1 MEISESPLAEAGRR
15 FFSPENAKTWI
26 ELLRPG
32 FHLREQNEGE
42 PLVGYLGG
50 EPLMPADAEWPEW
63 EGHGPLSFVAAVD
76 CGEIPVQELD
86 IPVPADGMLLFF
98 YFNGIGDDAV
108 QYLDPDSVKGGTRVV
123 YVPEGTENVGPRPAP
138 EGLEPF
144 PRVMLTGELIATAP
158 DNENAA
164 LVAAFGEAGE
174 DPAADDDYT
183 EYPTVGDA
191 DGDGFYDALTTFG
204 RDHSPHHRVGGYA
217 LPKAGSV
224 TKEAAHAVAPGDDD
238 AAKAQRRELVT
249 ELVML
254 MQVDSD
260 GRAAMEWGDTG
271 RLYWLI
277 RREDLAARDFDK
289 ATFTW
294 QSE

>member
-50 EPLMPADAEWPEW
+50 EPLLPAGVEWPQW

-76 CGEIPVQELD
+76 CDEFPVAELD
-86 IPVPADGMLLFF
+86 IPVPDSGMLFFF
-98 YFNGIGDDAV
+98 YFNGVGEDAV
-108 QYLDPDSVKGGTRVV
+108 QYLDPDSIKGGTRVI
-123 YVPEGTENVGPRPAP
+123 YVPEGTPDVAPRSAP
-138 EGLEPF
+138 EGLEAF

-158 DNENAA
+158 DNENSA
-164 LVAAFGEAGE
+164 LVSAFGEGE

-191 DGDGFYDALTTFG
+191 DGDGFYDALTSFR

-224 TKEAAHAVAPGDDD
+224 TKEVAHVLAPGDDD
-238 AAKAQRRELVT
+238 AAKAARKALLP

-254 MQVDSD
+254 LQVDSD
-260 GRAAMEWGDTG
+260 GRAGMEWGDTG

>member
-1 MEISESPLAEAGRR
+1 MEISESPLAEAGRQ
-15 FFSPENAKTWI
+15 FFSAENAKKWV

-50 EPLMPADAEWPEW
+50 EPLLPADVAWPRW
-63 EGHGPLSFVAAVD
+63 EGHGPLSFIAAVD
-76 CGEIPVQELD
+76 CGEIPVDELD
-86 IPVPADGMLLFF
+86 IPVPNDGMLLFF
-98 YFNGIGDDAV
+98 YYNGVGDDAV
-108 QYLDPDSVKGGTRVV
+108 QYLDPDSITGGTRVI
-123 YVPEGTENVGPRPAP
+123 YVPEGSADVSQRPVP
-138 EGLEPF
+138 EGLEAF
-144 PRVMLTGELIATAP
+144 PRIMLTGELIATAP

-164 LVAAFGEAGE
+164 LVAAFGDADA
-174 DPAADDDYT
+174 DPTADDDYT
-183 EYPTVGDA
+183 EFPYTD
-191 DGDGFYDALTTFG
+191 DGDGFYDALTTFR
-204 RDHSPHHRVGGYA
+204 RDHSPHHRVGGYS

-224 TKEAAHAVAPGDDD
+224 AKEASHAVAPGDDD
-238 AAKAQRRELVT
+238 AAKAARRELLS

-277 RREDLAARDFDK
+277 KRSDLEARDFGK

>member
-1 MEISESPLAEAGRR
+1 MDISESPLAEAGRR

-26 ELLRPG
+26 GLLRPG
-32 FHLREQNEGE
+32 YHLREQQAGE
-42 PLVGYLGG
+42 PLVAYLGG
-50 EPLMPADAEWPEW
+50 EPMLPGDAEWPVW
-63 EGHGPLSFVAAVD
+63 EGHGPLSFVAAFD
-76 CGEIPVQELD
+76 CEEVPPGQLD
-86 IPVPADGMLLFF
+86 IPLPEAGMLLFF
-98 YFNGIGDDAV
+98 YFNGVGEDAV
-108 QYLDPDSVKGGTRVV
+108 QYLDPESIRGGTRVI
-123 YVPEGTENVGPRPAP
+123 YVPETSDDVAPRKTP

-164 LVAAFGEAGE
+164 LVAAFGDPSG

-191 DGDGFYDALTTFG
+191 DGDGFYDALTTFR
-204 RDHSPHHRVGGYA
+204 RDHSPHHRVGGHS

-224 TKEAAHAVAPGDDD
+224 EKEAAHAMFPGDDA
-238 AAKAQRRELVT
+238 AAKQARRELLKD
-249 ELVML
+249 LVML
-254 MQVDSD
+254 IQIDSD
-260 GRAAMEWGDTG
+260 ARAAMEWGDTG

-277 RREDLAARDFDK
+277 RRQDLEAREFDK

>member
-1 MEISESPLAEAGRR
+1 MQISESPLAEAGRR

-42 PLVGYLGG
+42 PLVGFLGG
-50 EPLMPADAEWPEW
+50 LPLLPADVEWPEW
-63 EGHGPLSFVAAVD
+63 EGHGPLSLVAAVD
-76 CGEIPVQELD
+76 CGEVPVAELD
-86 IPVPADGMLLFF
+86 IPLPDSGMLFFF
-98 YFNGIGDDAV
+98 YFNGVGPDAV
-108 QYLDPDSVKGGTRVV
+108 QYLDPDSVKGGTRVI
-123 YVPEGTENVGPRPAP
+123 YVPEGAEDVAERAVP

-144 PRVMLTGELIATAP
+144 PRILLTGELIATAP

-164 LVAAFGEAGE
+164 LVAAYG
-174 DPAADDDYT
+174 DPDADDDYT
-183 EYPTVGDA
+183 EYPYDG
-191 DGDGFYDALTTFG
+191 DGDGFYDALTSFR

-224 TKEAAHAVAPGDDD
+224 TKEAAHVLAPADDE
-238 AAKAQRRELVT
+238 AAKQERRELLS

-254 MQVDSD
+254 LQVDSD

>member
-1 MEISESPLAEAGRR
+1 MQISESPLAEAGRQ

-42 PLVGYLGG
+42 PLVGFLGG
-50 EPLMPADAEWPEW
+50 LPLLPADVQWPEW
-63 EGHGPLSFVAAVD
+63 AGHGPLSLVAAVD
-76 CGEIPVQELD
+76 CGEIPASGLD
-86 IPVPADGMLLFF
+86 IPLPDSGMLFFF
-98 YFNGIGDDAV
+98 YFNGVGPDAV
-108 QYLDPDSVKGGTRVV
+108 QYLDPDSIKGGTRVI
-123 YVPEGTENVGPRPAP
+123 YVPEGTEDVAEREAP

-144 PRVMLTGELIATAP
+144 PRILLTGELIATAP

-164 LVAAFGEAGE
+164 LVAAYGDPDAE
-174 DPAADDDYT
+174 DAYT
-183 EYPTVGDA
+183 EYPYDG
-191 DGDGFYDALTTFG
+191 DGDGFYDALTSFR
-204 RDHSPHHRVGGYA
+204 RDHSPHHRIGGYA

-224 TKEAAHAVAPGDDD
+224 TKEAAHVLAPGDGDT
-238 AAKAQRRELVT
+238 AKEERRALLSD
-249 ELVML
+249 LVML
-254 MQVDSD
+254 LQIDSD

>member
-50 EPLMPADAEWPEW
+50 APLLPADVQWPEW

-76 CGEIPVQELD
+76 CGEIPVSELD
-86 IPVPADGMLLFF
+86 IPLPDSGMLLFF
-98 YFNGIGDDAV
+98 YFNGVGEDAV
-108 QYLDPDSVKGGTRVV
+108 QYLDPDSIKGGTRVIF
-123 YVPEGTENVGPRPAP
+123 VPEGTADVAERPAP
-138 EGLEPF
+138 EGLEAF
-144 PRVMLTGELIATAP
+144 PRVLLTGELIATAP

-191 DGDGFYDALTTFG
+191 DGDGFYDALTTFR
-204 RDHSPHHRVGGYA
+204 RDHSPHHRVGGHS

-224 TKEAAHAVAPGDDD
+224 TKEVTHVLAPGDDD
-238 AAKAQRRELVT
+238 AAKAARKALLP

-254 MQVDSD
+254 LQVDSD
-260 GRAAMEWGDTG
+260 SRAAMEWGDTG

-277 RREDLAARDFDK
+277 RRDDLAARDFDK

>member
-1 MEISESPLAEAGRR
+1 MQISESPLAEAGRR

-50 EPLMPADAEWPEW
+50 LPLLPADVEWPQW
-63 EGHGPLSFVAAVD
+63 EGHGPLSLVAAVD
-76 CGEIPVQELD
+76 CDEIPVGELD
-86 IPVPADGMLLFF
+86 IPLPDSGMLFFF
-98 YFNGIGDDAV
+98 YFNGVGPDAV
-108 QYLDPDSVKGGTRVV
+108 QYLDPASVEGGTRVI
-123 YVPEGTENVGPRPAP
+123 YVPTDAENVAERAVP
-138 EGLEPF
+138 EGLEAF
-144 PRVMLTGELIATAP
+144 PRILLTGELIATAP

-164 LVAAFGEAGE
+164 LVAAYG
-174 DPAADDDYT
+174 DPDAADDYT
-183 EYPTVGDA
+183 EYPFDG
-191 DGDGFYDALTTFG
+191 DGDGFYDALTSFR
-204 RDHSPHHRVGGYA
+204 RDHSPHHRIGGYA

-224 TKEAAHAVAPGDDD
+224 TKEAAHVLAPGDDEADKD
-238 AAKAQRRELVT
+238 ARRELLN

-254 MQVDSD
+254 IQIDSD

-277 RREDLAARDFDK
+277 RRADLAARDFAK

>member
-15 FFSPENAKTWI
+15 FFSPENAETWI
-26 ELLRPG
+26 GLLRPG

-50 EPLMPADAEWPEW
+50 NPLLPADVAWPEW
-63 EGHGPLSFVAAVD
+63 KGHGPLSFVAAVD
-76 CGEIPVQELD
+76 CGEVPDKEVD
-86 IPVPADGMLLFF
+86 IPVPEDGMLLFF
-98 YFNGIGDDAV
+98 YYNGVGDDAV
-108 QYLDPDSVKGGTRVV
+108 QYLDPDSVKGGTRVI
-123 YVPEGTENVGPRPAP
+123 YVPEGTENVSERATP
-138 EGLEPF
+138 EGLQPF
-144 PRVMLTGELIATAP
+144 PRVLLTGELIATAP

-164 LVAAFGEAGE
+164 LVAAYGDADA
-174 DPAADDDYT
+174 DPLADDDYT
-183 EYPTVGDA
+183 EFPYTD
-191 DGDGFYDALTTFG
+191 DGDGFYDALTSFR

-224 TKEAAHAVAPGDDD
+224 TKEAAHVLAPGDDD
-238 AAKAQRRELVT
+238 AAKAARRQLIG

-254 MQVDSD
+254 LQVDSD

>member
-50 EPLMPADAEWPEW
+50 DPLLPAGVEWPVW

-76 CGEIPVQELD
+76 CGEIPVSELD
-86 IPVPADGMLLFF
+86 IPVPDDGMLLFF
-98 YFNGIGDDAV
+98 YFNGVGEDAV
-108 QYLDPDSVKGGTRVV
+108 QYLDPDSIKGGTRVV
-123 YVPEGTENVGPRPAP
+123 YVPEGAEDVAERAVP
-138 EGLEPF
+138 EGLEAF
-144 PRVMLTGELIATAP
+144 PRVLLTGELIATAP

-164 LVAAFGEAGE
+164 LVAAYG
-174 DPAADDDYT
+174 DPDTAADDGDYT
-183 EYPTVGDA
+183 EFPYTD
-191 DGDGFYDALTTFG
+191 DGDGFYDALTSFR
-204 RDHSPHHRVGGYA
+204 RDHSPHHRIGGYA

-238 AAKAQRRELVT
+238 AAKAERRELLG

-254 MQVDSD
+254 LQIDSD

-277 RREDLAARDFDK
+277 KREDLAARDFDK

>member
-15 FFSPENAKTWI
+15 FFSPENAEKWI
-26 ELLRPG
+26 ALLRPG
-32 FHLREQNEGE
+32 FHLRELAEGE
-42 PLVGYLGG
+42 PLVGFLGG
-50 EPLMPADAEWPEW
+50 DPLLPPDVAWPHW
-63 EGHGPLSFVAAVD
+63 EGHGPLSFIAAVD
-76 CGEIPVQELD
+76 CGELPAKQLD
-86 IPVPADGMLLFF
+86 IPVPESGMLLFF
-98 YFNGIGDDAV
+98 YYNGVGDDAV
-108 QYLDPDSVKGGTRVV
+108 QYLDPDSVKGGTRVI
-123 YVPEGTENVGPRPAP
+123 YVPEGTQGVSQRPAP
-138 EGLEPF
+138 EGLEAF
-144 PRVMLTGELIATAP
+144 PRIMLTGELIATAP

-164 LVAAFGEAGE
+164 LVAAYGDADT
-174 DPAADDDYT
+174 DPLADDDYT
-183 EYPTVGDA
+183 EFPYTD
-191 DGDGFYDALTTFG
+191 DGEGFYDALTTFN
-204 RDHSPHHRVGGYA
+204 RDHSPHHRLGGYA

-224 TKEAAHAVAPGDDD
+224 TKEAAHVLAPGDDD
-238 AAKAQRRELVT
+238 AAKDARRALLG

-277 RREDLAARDFDK
+277 RRADLEAGAFDK

>member
-50 EPLMPADAEWPEW
+50 DPLLPAGVEWPVW

-76 CGEIPVQELD
+76 CGEIPVSELD
-86 IPVPADGMLLFF
+86 IPVPDDGMLLFF
-98 YFNGIGDDAV
+98 YFNGVGEDAV
-108 QYLDPDSVKGGTRVV
+108 QYLDPDSIKGGTRVV
-123 YVPEGTENVGPRPAP
+123 YVPEGAEDVAERAVP
-138 EGLEPF
+138 EGLEAF
-144 PRVMLTGELIATAP
+144 PRVLLTGELIATAP

-164 LVAAFGEAGE
+164 LVAAYG
-174 DPAADDDYT
+174 DPDTAADDGDYT
-183 EYPTVGDA
+183 EFPYTD
-191 DGDGFYDALTTFG
+191 DGDGFYDALTSFR
-204 RDHSPHHRVGGYA
+204 RDHSPHHRIGGYA

-238 AAKAQRRELVT
+238 AAKAERRELLG

-254 MQVDSD
+254 LQIDSD

-277 RREDLAARDFDK
+277 KRSDLAARNFDQ